1 MTEQQSQEP
10 NNAEAIADAMNARLL
25 AAEQEQRFISLQ
37 EKNESISKDL
47 REKSEAISSL
57 EQSIM
62 DLESKLKEKD
72 VALSSLQDS
81 VAKVTRRAENAEGR
95 EKEINERMARVAVET
110 DSLRQEIR
118 WVVIYV
124 LLTRVLRFSFTL
136 FLTLSILVFF
146 TFGTLQSASK

>member
-1 MTEQQSQEP
+1 MTEEQSQEP

-25 AAEQEQRFISLQ
+25 AAEQERRFLSLQ

-47 REKSEAISSL
+47 RAKSEVVSSL
-57 EQSIM
+57 EQSII
-62 DLESKLKEKD
+62 DLESKVKEKD

-81 VAKVTRRAENAEGR
+81 VAKATKRAENAEER

-118 WVVIYV
+118 WVFKWVKHAHDV
-124 LLTRVLRFSFTL
+124 LFHFVSHITISLFFSLR
-136 FLTLSILVFF
+136 
-146 TFGTLQSASK
+146 